1 MTALQDA
8 SQLQL
13 DRLRRAWRGS
23 ALPGFLRWWGGEL
36 SALLPVRWRQ
46 AFAGGERWYVLERGD
61 GVWQLR
67 RAGESLSIA
76 DAHDTD
82 TVDHR
87 AALLARALGECDPG
101 SPYRP
106 AHAGGPGTPA
116 SPCVADRRAR

>member
-23 ALPGFLRWWGGEL
+23 VLPGFLRWWGGEL

-61 GVWQLR
+61 DVWQLR
-67 RAGESLSIA
+67 RAGGCDKESSCRTLWRVSP
-76 DAHDTD
+76 
-82 TVDHR
+82 
-87 AALLARALGECDPG
+87 LACR
-101 SPYRP
+101 
-106 AHAGGPGTPA
+106 
-116 SPCVADRRAR
+116 CVPDRRFPKYYRKLRSRS